1 MYTYA
6 TVYNKYHHIFKKCSA
21 IKRNDVFLYQYFEAF
36 GMILLENTF
45 DLECKDLGSN
55 FTRCLHTI

>member
-1 MYTYA
+1 M
-6 TVYNKYHHIFKKCSA
+6 KSKK
-21 IKRNDVFLYQYFEAF
+21 NDEFLYQYFEAF

>member
-1 MYTYA
+1 MSRNIEAHNKRFLMYTYA
-6 TVYNKYHHIFKKCSA
+6 TVYNKY
-21 IKRNDVFLYQYFEAF
+21 DEFLYYYFEAF
-36 GMILLENTF
+36 GIILLENTF